1 MTKEEFALSHH
12 ELKLELELF
21 RRTGKAFQDFFE
33 QIMQKADPSF
43 IMIKPMGR
51 EGDWKADGYSVD
63 AATVYQCYAPEDMT
77 GAAAARKI
85 REDLDGARNRWQGK
99 MHRWV
104 FVWSSERALPPQVVD
119 ELASFQA
126 AHPGLDISHTGRAGL
141 WDIVKRLPLVDRESL
156 LGFVPD
162 LNDAPITTAAELQ
175 VLMKHLGRRS
185 PGMEDTVDLD
195 LTAIADK
202 LQRNRLSDAV
212 TKTVKHAIPVARLV
226 REYVTSMPDPA
237 FSQAIAADLAGRYT
251 SVVASTDDPD
261 VIFGS
266 LIEYVLGEHRLEL
279 KFFWAAAGI
288 VTHYFELCDIFER

>member
-1 MTKEEFALSHH
+1 
-12 ELKLELELF
+12 
-21 RRTGKAFQDFFE
+21 
-33 QIMQKADPSF
+33 
-43 IMIKPMGR
+43 
-51 EGDWKADGYSVD
+51 
-63 AATVYQCYAPEDMT
+63 
-77 GAAAARKI
+77 
-85 REDLDGARNRWQGK
+85 
-99 MHRWV
+99 
-104 FVWSSERALPPQVVD
+104 
-119 ELASFQA
+119 
-126 AHPGLDISHTGRAGL
+126 LDISHTGRAGL